1 MSGRLCEAELKR
13 EARRILRKLCA
24 DESWLAPED
33 GAASSANETYVLVLR
48 GRKSRSA
55 APIPKALVREFA
67 NRDWLRADIH
77 GPQTFALSD
86 AGEGWLRRE
95 AVQHGDAFAAQ
106 HRVMTTRPLEGE
118 GDRGAA
124 RMVAVN
130 EGESP
135 LGWLRHR
142 KLIGKA
148 QFEAGERL
156 RRDFTLAQLTPR
168 MGVDYSAP
176 IVMGS
181 RGAKSIS
188 ALPETVLAAKQRFAH
203 AMRAVGAGLSDL
215 LFDVCCH
222 LNGLEEVERAQ
233 GWPRRAGKVVL
244 QIALDRLAMHYGI
257 AMRSPSHAK
266 TRGWQAEGD

>member
-1 MSGRLCEAELKR
+1 MSARICEAELVR

-24 DESWLAPED
+24 DDSWLAAD
-33 GAASSANETYVLVLR
+33 GNETYVLVLR
-48 GRKSRSA
+48 GRVLQSA
-55 APIPKALVREFA
+55 APISKTLVHEFA
-67 NRDWLRADIH
+67 KRDWLHLRE
-77 GPQTFALSD
+77 GEPQTYVLSD
-86 AGEGWLRRE
+86 AGEGWLLRE
-95 AVQHGDAFAAQ
+95 AVEQGDPFAAQ
-106 HRVMTTRPLEGE
+106 HRAMVTRTIEHEDGT
-118 GDRGAA
+118 A
-124 RMVAVN
+124 RSVAVN

-135 LGWLRHR
+135 LGWLYHR
-142 KLIGKA
+142 KLIGAA

-188 ALPETVLAAKQRFAH
+188 ALPETVLAAKQRFAA
-203 AMRAVGAGLSDL
+203 AMRGVGAGLSDL

-244 QIALDRLAMHYGI
+244 QIALDRLAIHYGI
-257 AMRSPSHAK
+257 AMRSPARAK
-266 TRGWQAEGD
+266 TRGWQMEVE